1 MRNELVFIVNPDEG
15 VASRQLLIKFL
26 LVGNHPYLSDLN
38 YSLLAVGP
46 TALERAS
53 PLVNQG
59 RPWLNSQHVVFIS
72 AIRKLGLFIS
82 CIAANF
88 LALEDARI
96 KVLLRVCHIFNDS
109 VTLFTRCLEDG
120 KELNVFD

>member
-15 VASRQLLIKFL
+15 VASRQLLIKFF

-59 RPWLNSQHVVFIS
+59 RPWLNSQHGVFIP

-82 CIAANF
+82 CIAANV
-88 LALEDARI
+88 LAMEDARI

-109 VTLFTRCLEDG
+109 VTLFTRRLKDG
-120 KELNVFD
+120 KELHVFD